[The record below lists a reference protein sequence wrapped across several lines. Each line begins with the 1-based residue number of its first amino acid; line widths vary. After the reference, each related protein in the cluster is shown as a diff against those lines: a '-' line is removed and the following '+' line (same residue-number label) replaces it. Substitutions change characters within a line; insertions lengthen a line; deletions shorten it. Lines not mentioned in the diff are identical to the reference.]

1 MVCLSARLALD
12 LSVSW
17 RRCVS
22 VRVVAVMRPEGVCRL
37 HGLSPHF
44 LAFFLPLN
52 SSFWEKK
59 KCEVTKS
66 TDERALEPAGVPL
79 FFSPFSSLLPQLC
92 VCVSVCVCLPP
103 SSRCSEVTLLSFLA
117 PCLFSHL
124 HVSALHTPSLSLFL
138 LACSD
143 AHVCALFLSSR

>member
-37 HGLSPHF
+37 HALSPHF
-44 LAFFLPLN
+44 LAFFFLPLN

-79 FFSPFSSLLPQLC
+79 FF
-92 VCVSVCVCLPP
+92 
-103 SSRCSEVTLLSFLA
+103 LSFLLSA
-117 PCLFSHL
+117 SPAMCVCFCLCLPAAIFPL
-124 HVSALHTPSLSLFL
+124 Q
-138 LACSD
+138 
-143 AHVCALFLSSR
+143 